1 MDVYIVVD
9 MEGLSGITD
18 GHMIRTGHSEWAA
31 RGRWQATY
39 EVNAAIDGALAAGA
53 KRIWVKDGHDSG
65 ENLLREELRKE
76 AELISGSSAS
86 GIGGLLPGIN
96 SSWGC
101 LFQLGFHAR
110 MGTSEAHFDHTI
122 STATVSEVRL
132 NGVPVGELGI
142 YGGYAGL
149 YGVPTVLVT
158 GDVAATIE
166 AADLFGDI
174 ETVAVKQGIG
184 RFSTRTLSPEET
196 RPRIREAA
204 ETAVSLAI
212 EPWQLSSPLTV
223 EMDFLRSAEADMA
236 QLVPGS
242 ERSSARTVTYTHDD
256 PEMSFQALQAM
267 VNLGGIAASR
277 WARNLYTTG
286 APTV

>member
-18 GHMIRTGHSEWAA
+18 GRMIRTGHPEWAS

-86 GIGGLLPGIN
+86 GIGGLLPGLN
-96 SSWGC
+96 SSFGC
-101 LFQLGFHAR
+101 LFQIGFHAR

-122 STATVSEVRL
+122 STATVSEIRL
-132 NGVPVGELGI
+132 NGEPVGELGI
-142 YGGYAGL
+142 YGAYAGL
-149 YGVPTVLVT
+149 YNVPTVLVT
-158 GDVAATIE
+158 GDVAATLE
-166 AADLFGDI
+166 ATELFGDI

-204 ETAVSLAI
+204 EAAMSLTL
-212 EPWQLSSPLTV
+212 EPWLVSSPLTV
-223 EMDFLRSAEADMA
+223 EMEFLRSAEADMA
-236 QLVPGS
+236 QLIPGA
-242 ERSSARTVTYTHDD
+242 ERSGPRCVTYTHSD
-256 PEMSFQALQAM
+256 PEMSFKALQAM

>member
-18 GHMIRTGHSEWAA
+18 GSMIRTGHSEWAN
-31 RGRWQATY
+31 RGRWQATH

-65 ENLLREELRKE
+65 ENILREELRKE
-76 AELISGSSAS
+76 AELISGSTAS
-86 GIGGLLPGIN
+86 GIGGLLPGMD

-132 NGVPVGELGI
+132 NGVAVGELGI
-142 YGGYAGL
+142 YGAYAGL
-149 YGVPTVLVT
+149 YGVSTVLVT
-158 GDVAATIE
+158 GDVAATLE
-166 AADLFGDI
+166 ASDLFGDI

-204 ETAVSLAI
+204 ETAISLAI
-212 EPWQLSSPLTV
+212 EPLRVSSPLTV

-242 ERSSARTVTYTHDD
+242 ERSGARTVSYTHDD

>member
-18 GHMIRTGHSEWAA
+18 GRMIRTGHSEWAN

-65 ENLLREELRKE
+65 ENILREELRKE

-86 GIGGLLPGIN
+86 GIGGLLPGMN
-96 SSWGC
+96 SSFDC

-122 STATVSEVRL
+122 STATVSEIRL
-132 NGVPVGELGI
+132 NDIPVGELGI
-142 YGGYAGL
+142 YGLYAGL

-158 GDVAATIE
+158 GDVAATLE
-166 AADLFGDI
+166 ATDLFGDI

-204 ETAVSLAI
+204 EAAVSLAI
-212 EPWQLSSPLTV
+212 KPWQLSTPLTV
-223 EMDFLRSAEADMA
+223 EIDFLRSAEADMA
-236 QLVPGS
+236 QLVPGA
-242 ERSSARTVTYTHDD
+242 ERSGARRVTYTHSD
-256 PEMSFQALQAM
+256 PQMSFKALQAM